1 MFFHQYKYR
10 IKFFLH
16 TRTILFW
23 ALIFPMLLGT
33 LFQATFGGAMS
44 KAEGFRVIPVAVVT
58 DSAAS
63 NANEFL
69 TMVKQVSYQNED
81 KMFEVQEVSLEEG
94 KQLLKDEKVDGII
107 LNSSIRELIVSGS
120 NFETSVLK
128 QFLDI
133 YLRNESFI
141 QDILINYPDSINQ
154 AAAAIQNSESFIKTI
169 SLNGDDIDPMNQY
182 FYALIAMVCLFGSYL
197 GLENARDIQAN
208 LSANA
213 ARRCVS
219 ASRKFHLVCADSLA
233 ALTIHFSEL
242 VIVWVYLRFV
252 LGVNIGE
259 QPLAYFTVCLIGS
272 IIGIS
277 LGQFIG
283 IAFKTSEIAKEGV
296 LTSVSLLMSFLSGLM
311 FSNMKDVVQ
320 KNAPILNAI
329 NPAALITDAFYSLT
343 VFDDY
348 SRFYQSLIS
357 LIIISVI
364 LLTGSIILV
373 RREKYESI

>member
-1 MFFHQYKYR
+1 M
-10 IKFFLH
+10 I
-16 TRTILFW
+16 
-23 ALIFPMLLGT
+23 LGT
-33 LFQATFGGAMS
+33 LFQSSFGGAMS
-44 KAEGFRVIPVAVVT
+44 KAEGFQTIPVAVVT
-58 DSAAS
+58 DTTAT

-69 TMVKQVSYQNED
+69 AIMKQLSYENDD
-81 KMFEVQEVSLEEG
+81 KMFEVHEASREEG
-94 KQLLKDEKVDGII
+94 EKLLKDEEINGII
-107 LNSSIRELIVSGS
+107 LNGSTRELVVSQS
-120 NFETSVLK
+120 NFQTSVLK
-128 QFLDI
+128 QFLDE
-133 YLRNESFI
+133 YLRIESFMT
-141 QDILINYPDSINQ
+141 DVMTNYPDSIMQ
-154 AAAAIQNSESFIKTI
+154 AATTIQNSESFIKTI
-169 SLNGDDIDPMNQY
+169 SLKGNDVDGMIQY

-197 GLENARDIQAN
+197 GLANANHIQAN
-208 LSANA
+208 LTANA

-219 ASRKFHLVCADSLA
+219 ASRKSHLVVADSLA

-259 QPLAYFTVCLIGS
+259 QPLPYFAICFVGS

-283 IAFKTSEIAKEGV
+283 IAFRASEGAKEGV
-296 LTSVSLLMSFLSGLM
+296 LTCVSLGMSFLSGLM
-311 FSNMKDVVQ
+311 FANMKDIVQ

-357 LIIISVI
+357 LIIISAI